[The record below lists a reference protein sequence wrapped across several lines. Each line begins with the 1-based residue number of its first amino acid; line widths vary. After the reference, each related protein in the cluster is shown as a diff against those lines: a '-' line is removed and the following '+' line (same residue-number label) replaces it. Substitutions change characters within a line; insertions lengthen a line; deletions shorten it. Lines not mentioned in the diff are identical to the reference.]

1 MLAKFQFQMPRPE
14 WLSDCPLAAD
24 ATLYGAHPRPIVT
37 QSIRKGPHHPPLF
50 IRPKSTDETVLQSTQ
65 NEFPA
70 LVAALTSVVETNRNW
85 AILDAGAN
93 AGFASRHFA
102 EQMPGARIVAVE
114 AEAGNYAILRANT
127 AHYPGVLALHAAIWG
142 REAETMSV
150 VDGNRAPAIGRE
162 WQYMVAASNS
172 SNSKVVNR
180 QPQSVTVSS
189 LLKELCLSRF
199 DLVKLD
205 IEGAEASV
213 FGKDAVL
220 SWLDGGFRFMYW
232 EAHEDMVRGSE
243 QAMINILQQR
253 SITVVIP
260 ATRDSI
266 YFACSHGIST
276 DTCVAACTRWRSNI
290 SAWLPPC
297 FPADVPICSVLAHGL
312 AAPRDGLDRISRA
325 SGLPREQLVCRKHR
339 FEKQQRQLRVSA
351 GSTLN

>member
-1 MLAKFQFQMPRPE
+1 MPRPE
-14 WLSDCPLAAD
+14 WLSDCPLAD

-37 QSIRKGPHHPPLF
+37 KKSMLKLPHHPPLF
-50 IRPKSTDETVLQSTQ
+50 MRPNSTDRTVLRTAQI
-65 NEFPA
+65 EFPA

-85 AILDAGAN
+85 TILDAGAN

-102 EQMPGARIVAVE
+102 EKMPGARIVAVE
-114 AEAGNYAILRANT
+114 AEAGNYAVLRKNT

-142 REAETMSV
+142 HEAETMSV
-150 VDGNRAPAIGRE
+150 VDGNRDASRWGRE
-162 WQYMVAASNS
+162 WQYMVAASNN
-172 SNSKVVNR
+172 SNSKVVNH

-189 LLKELCLSRF
+189 LLKELCLPRF

-220 SWLDGGFRFMYW
+220 SWLDGGFQFMYW

-243 QAMINILQQR
+243 QAMIDVLQQR

-276 DTCVAACTRWRSNI
+276 GTCLAACTRWRSNF

-297 FPADVPICSVLAHGL
+297 FPADAPICSVLAHGL

-325 SGLPREQLVCRKHR
+325 SGLPRERLICPKKRVQ
-339 FEKQQRQLRVSA
+339 EAAAPQPRVSA
-351 GSTLN
+351 GGTLN